1 MAEQKLT
8 IRLYKTGD
16 EYLITCLFREIF
28 GREMSLQEWRWKYLG
43 EDNDKVYSSVA
54 VSETGEIVAHYG
66 GMVHRMV
73 FHGKEI
79 RGLSIGDLMVHPKF
93 RGTKLFKKVAIIVPE
108 EAVQDG
114 IILGYGFPKQRAMLL
129 SEKLGLYEKV
139 EDVWEAYKET
149 IFNNNLIRYS
159 YKLFPLGYD
168 EPEIDILWKSA
179 CKGFGLS
186 VIRDRK
192 YLNWRYRR
200 HPFFKY
206 EMWGLKSRFSNRLLG
221 IVVLRRDNDKI
232 LIIDFICKEDMLKP
246 LFQKT
251 ENYALTCGFRNISLW
266 IPEYLSKKME
276 EIGFSIR
283 LTGTC
288 IPRTT
293 HEKTLKK
300 DEIKDNFFYTMGDT
314 DFM

>member
-1 MAEQKLT
+1 MAAQKLT
-8 IRLYKTGD
+8 IRLYKKGD
-16 EYLITCLFREIF
+16 EHLITSLFRDIF
-28 GREMSLQEWRWKYLG
+28 GREMSLEEWRWKYFG
-43 EDNDKVYSSVA
+43 EDNEKVYSSIA
-54 VSETGEIVAHYG
+54 VSGTGELVAHYG

-73 FHGKEI
+73 FNHREI
-79 RGLSIGDLMVHPKF
+79 RGLSIGDVMVHPNF
-93 RGTKLFKKVAIIVPE
+93 RGTKLFKKVALIVPE

-114 IILGYGFPKQRAMLL
+114 IVLGYGFPNQRAMLL
-129 SEKLGLYEKV
+129 PEKLGLYEKV

-149 IFNNNLIRYS
+149 LFNNSLIRYI

-168 EPEIDILWKSA
+168 EPRIDILWKSA
-179 CKGFGLS
+179 AKGFGLS
-186 VIRDRK
+186 VIRDRN
-192 YLNWRYRR
+192 YLDWRYRR

-206 EMWGLKSRFSNRLLG
+206 EMWGFKSRFSNRLLG
-221 IVVLRRDNDKI
+221 MVVLRRDNDKM
-232 LIIDFICKEDMLKP
+232 LIIDFICEENMLKP

-251 ENYALTCGFRNISLW
+251 ENYAVTCGFKNISLW
-266 IPEYLSKKME
+266 LPEYLSKKME

-300 DEIKDNFFYTMGDT
+300 DEIKGRFFYTMGDT